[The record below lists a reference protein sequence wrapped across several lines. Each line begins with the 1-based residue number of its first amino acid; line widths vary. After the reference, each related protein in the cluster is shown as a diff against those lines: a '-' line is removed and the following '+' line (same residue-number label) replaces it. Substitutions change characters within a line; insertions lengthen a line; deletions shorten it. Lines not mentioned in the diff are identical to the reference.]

1 MSITVGELKDILQ
14 TAIESMEDL
23 DDNQKISLVSNTY
36 FLGNA
41 NHFIG
46 ISGYDGGY
54 CNLDDIKVEEDN
66 ADDEES
72 DD

>member
-23 DDNQKISLVSNTY
+23 DDNQKVSLVSNTY

-46 ISGYDGGY
+46 ISGYNGGY
-54 CNLDDIKVEEDN
+54 CDLDNIKVEEDD

-72 DD
+72 DE